1 LTSSRNPLARCT
13 NGLFAASASRSLRTV
28 SVSAKPAVEGKLIRA
43 LGYPGLT
50 ANIVN
55 ATVGAGIFAW
65 PATIALQLGAASP
78 LAYVICGLAMCLFVT
93 SFALAGSRVSLTGG
107 LYAYVEVAFGRYI
120 GFLAGVLYFLTAILA
135 ISGIVDL
142 IASSVGSLLPI
153 LAGSLGRVVIIVAV
167 FLLLVT
173 INIRGV
179 QRGARAVEALTIIK
193 LAPLLIFVV
202 AGLFFLH
209 PQALA
214 WLGWPRGDLLGRSV
228 LQLLFA
234 FVGVEVALVP
244 SGEIKNPARTVPRA
258 IFTALGITTL
268 LYIMIQLVA
277 LGVLGDQLGR
287 YGDTALAEAASRFL
301 GNGGRLLMLIGL
313 AVSAF
318 GWTASDIL
326 SSPRIIYAFGRDRFI
341 PEWFGRI
348 HPRFHTPHIAIVTYA
363 TLAFVLSFSS
373 TFQKLAVLSNTAVLL
388 LYILCCL
395 AALQLM
401 RRDVRGDGRPFS
413 FPGASI
419 VPILAIAVIIWILA
433 HATFGELEITG
444 SCLVVASVL
453 FVIRAAI
460 AKRAKD

>member
-1 LTSSRNPLARCT
+1 MSAPAEP
-13 NGLFAASASRSLRTV
+13 AAAESQLV
-28 SVSAKPAVEGKLIRA
+28 RA
-43 LGYPGLT
+43 LGGPGLT

-93 SFALAGSRVSLTGG
+93 SFAIAGSRVSLTGG
-107 LYAYVEVAFGRYI
+107 LYAYVEVAFGRYF

-142 IASSVGSLLPI
+142 IATSVGGLLPI
-153 LAGSLGRVVIIVAV
+153 LSGSLGKVAIILAV
-167 FLLLVT
+167 FLLLVS
-173 INIRGV
+173 INVRGV
-179 QRGARAVEALTIIK
+179 QMGARVVEGLTIIK

-214 WLGWPRGDLLGRSV
+214 WPGWPHGDVLGRSV

-277 LGVLGDQLGR
+277 LGVLGDQLGK

-341 PEWFGRI
+341 PGWFGRI
-348 HPRFHTPHIAIVTYA
+348 HPRFRTPHIAIVTYA
-363 TLAFVLSFSS
+363 IIAFALSFSS

-395 AALQLM
+395 AALELK
-401 RRDVRGDGRPFS
+401 RRNIRGDGTPFG

-419 VPILAIAVIIWILA
+419 VPVLAIAVIIWILA
-433 HATFGELEITG
+433 HATLGELEITG
-444 SCLVVASVL
+444 SCLIIASVL
-453 FVIRAAI
+453 FVIRETI
-460 AKRAKD
+460 GKRSRR

>member
-1 LTSSRNPLARCT
+1 
-13 NGLFAASASRSLRTV
+13 
-28 SVSAKPAVEGKLIRA
+28 
-43 LGYPGLT
+43 
-50 ANIVN
+50 
-55 ATVGAGIFAW
+55 
-65 PATIALQLGAASP
+65 
-78 LAYVICGLAMCLFVT
+78 VICGLAMCLFVT
-93 SFALAGSRVSLTGG
+93 SFAIAGSRVSLTGG
-107 LYAYVEVAFGRYI
+107 LYAYVEVAFGRYF

-142 IASSVGSLLPI
+142 IATSVGGLLPI
-153 LAGSLGRVVIIVAV
+153 LSGSLGRVAIILAV
-167 FLLLVT
+167 FLLLVS
-173 INIRGV
+173 INVRGV
-179 QRGARAVEALTIIK
+179 QMGARAVEALTIIK

-214 WLGWPRGDLLGRSV
+214 WPGWPHGDVLGRSV

-258 IFTALGITTL
+258 IFAALGITTL

-277 LGVLGDQLGR
+277 LGVLGSELGK

-341 PEWFGRI
+341 PGWFGRI
-348 HPRFHTPHIAIVTYA
+348 HPRFRTPHIAIVTYA
-363 TLAFVLSFSS
+363 IIAFALSFSS

-395 AALQLM
+395 AALELK
-401 RRDVRGDGRPFS
+401 RRNIRGDGTPFG

-419 VPILAIAVIIWILA
+419 VPVLAIAVIIWILA
-433 HATFGELEITG
+433 HATLGELEITG
-444 SCLVVASVL
+444 SCLIIASVL
-453 FVIRAAI
+453 FVIRETI
-460 AKRAKD
+460 GKRSRR